1 MSKTTY
7 YINGNTVRELEESSP
22 LRRDPRKTR
31 RELEEARRKKNRR
44 NAARRNRERAMVM
57 NRAYV
62 TFLTG
67 CVIASAF
74 AAFSLIQIR
83 SNVTQQMKEVSA
95 LSSSVENMKAEN
107 DARYKEITTS
117 VDLNEIKD
125 VAMNQLGMTY
135 ASQDQIVYYT
145 VENNNYM
152 DQYSEIPE

>member
-62 TFLTG
+62 TFLSG